1 MRLPWLGAS
10 VALALAVGVVRSDVL
25 WNGGRS
31 VPLLNWWRAKGFE
44 RRQMEQID
52 LTGKVTKGAGWDG
65 LFEW

>member
-10 VALALAVGVVRSDVL
+10 AALALAVVVVRGDVL

-65 LFEW
+65 LF